1 MRVAINVLSI
11 LALYACQNN
20 SSRIKPVIED
30 ISESVYASG
39 VVKSQDQYE
48 VFSTVN
54 GIINVIYV
62 EEGDTVNAGA
72 PILKMLNTPSELS
85 ARNAQLAA
93 EYAKLSANREK
104 LQSLKLA
111 IDFANAKKHNDS
123 LLWRRQQK
131 LWSEAIG
138 TKVELEQR
146 ELAYKNSVNSHK
158 TAIIQYNDTRR
169 QLELNARQS
178 GNVFM
183 IDSTLAEEY
192 TIRSEVRGKVYSIF
206 RMKGELVTP
215 TNPVALIG
223 DAEAFFLELQVDER
237 DIVRIKPGQR
247 VFVNMDSYKGR
258 TFEATVTKVN
268 PVMNERTKSFTVE
281 AGFVVPPELLYP
293 FLTAEANILIQL
305 QTNAMTIP
313 RSYLLDDSLVVTED
327 KKLKKVVTGLKDYKK
342 VQVLEGLSADE
353 YIIKPE
359 D

>member
-1 MRVAINVLSI
+1 M
-11 LALYACQNN
+11 
-20 SSRIKPVIED
+20 
-30 ISESVYASG
+30 
-39 VVKSQDQYE
+39 
-48 VFSTVN
+48 
-54 GIINVIYV
+54 IYV
-62 EEGDTVNAGA
+62 EEGDTVNVGA
-72 PILKMLNTPSELS
+72 PILQMVNTSSALS

-111 IDFANAKKHNDS
+111 IDFAKAKMHNDS
-123 LLWRRQQK
+123 LLWRRQQN
-131 LWSEAIG
+131 LWTESIG

-146 ELAYKNSVNSHK
+146 ELAYKNSINSYK

-206 RMKGELVTP
+206 RTKGEMVTP
-215 TNPVALIG
+215 ANPVALIG
-223 DAEAFFLELQVDER
+223 DAQAFFLELQIDER

-247 VFVNMDSYKGR
+247 VFVNMDSYKDR

-281 AGFVVPPELLYP
+281 AGFMVPPELLYP
-293 FLTAEANILIQL
+293 FLTVEANILIQV
-305 QTNAMTIP
+305 QTDALTIP

-327 KKLKKVVTGLKDYKK
+327 KKLRKVVTGLKDYKK